1 MHLYSVLTISLKR
14 ISSLLLAIYNNRP
27 PVGLDDYLKLYL
39 MITENKT
46 FKIISKQPTYD
57 YLVPHV
63 YLTPKNVN
71 LLKIIQDIPI
81 NPFLTGKFSD
91 VIIRPEIKLMV
102 DLLYKHRL
110 IDFPLGLYQQFEA
123 VVDGFCQDLK

>member
-1 MHLYSVLTISLKR
+1 MIRLQPDESYA
-14 ISSLLLAIYNNRP
+14 SLLSTHHITQAYIQPFIGYIPNNRP

-63 YLTPKNVN
+63 YLTPKGVN
-71 LLKIIQDIPI
+71 LL
-81 NPFLTGKFSD
+81 TG
-91 VIIRPEIKLMV
+91 ILHLAILE
-102 DLLYKHRL
+102 RL
-110 IDFPLGLYQQFEA
+110 II
-123 VVDGFCQDLK
+123 VLKKLSYVTIQCFRFIHCLFLLSL